1 MMGNGGFG
9 MGVGGPFMILF
20 WILVIAAII
29 ALIAWLTGQTN
40 RSGSNRGGGT
50 DRALEILEQRYAN
63 GEIDREEFER
73 KREDLGR

>member
-9 MGVGGPFMILF
+9 MGVGGPLMILF
-20 WILVIAAII
+20 WILVIAVVI

-40 RSGSNRGGGT
+40 RSGSNRGGGP

-73 KREDLGR
+73 KRQDLGR